1 MKEDGHGILFQK
13 LFWPTRRKNC
23 SSDWEKVLKIP
34 VRSLIMFK
42 NQQSNLFEQSKGQ
55 NFFETKYFFNFLL
68 DVSKEEARSKV
79 TIGTNNLDVK
89 IYRNYLGICQ
99 PWPYESEYV
108 YDYING
114 YSKVKLMYI

>member
-1 MKEDGHGILFQK
+1 MRKGFENPGQK
-13 LFWPTRRKNC
+13 PNNVQKSASEISRA
-23 SSDWEKVLKIP
+23 IY
-34 VRSLIMFK
+34 
-42 NQQSNLFEQSKGQ
+42 SNSQKGR

-79 TIGTNNLDVK
+79 TIGTNNWDVK
-89 IYRNYLGICQ
+89 IYKNYLGICQ